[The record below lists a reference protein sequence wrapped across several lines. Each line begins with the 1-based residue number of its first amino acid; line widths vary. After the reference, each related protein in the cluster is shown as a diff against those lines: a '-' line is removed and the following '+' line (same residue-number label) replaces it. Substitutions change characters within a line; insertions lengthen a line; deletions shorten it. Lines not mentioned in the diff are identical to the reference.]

1 MAARVYGSEMR
12 AIWLGDRTIQYE
24 LTRKS
29 VKNVNLRIDAAGNV
43 KVSAS
48 RRVPLDF
55 IEGFLRQKQ
64 ELIVSAVGRAE
75 ENRRRQHGTGSS
87 GQKGVHRA
95 GGGCHLLSCEGSA
108 ECTP

>member
-43 KVSAS
+43 KVSPRGVS
-48 RRVPLDF
+48 RWIL
-55 IEGFLRQKQ
+55 
-64 ELIVSAVGRAE
+64 
-75 ENRRRQHGTGSS
+75 
-87 GQKGVHRA
+87 
-95 GGGCHLLSCEGSA
+95 
-108 ECTP
+108 